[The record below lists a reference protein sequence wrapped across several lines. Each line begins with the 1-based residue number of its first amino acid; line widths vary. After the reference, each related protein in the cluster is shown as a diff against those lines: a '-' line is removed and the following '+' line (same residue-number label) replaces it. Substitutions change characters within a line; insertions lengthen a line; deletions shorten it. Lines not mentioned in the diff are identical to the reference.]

1 MQTNTSDLAWIPAS
15 FKVISRSNGY
25 ISGTVKS
32 EEELGSLLENH
43 KRATY
48 TSFNTWSE
56 HKKDQI
62 KRRLLW
68 QVEDYADDV
77 PVCVEKRAIL
87 ACQHGK
93 ASKRHSTA
101 EEQPSEHVYSKK
113 RLYVQ
118 RGKKVDCPAKLFIRH
133 VTRYDTFS
141 VKGDASRAK
150 KQEAMKR
157 LKEAL
162 TQTSPA
168 TSSSFIHVKLP
179 IAEAHQNHII
189 NEASCFKR
197 KIHPQENMGQD
208 RDTRQQ
214 EENMGQDG
222 DTRQQEENMGQDG
235 VRENHITA
243 EQCALRDE
251 LNKIMDA
258 TYLCQDIE
266 TLQKTK
272 EAVADIRKSFIG
284 SCPKG
289 NGLPLLSKENQMM
302 RENNQMLRA
311 LPPRVR
317 KGKLKG
323 QFEIYWGGAG
333 GPK

>member
-1 MQTNTSDLAWIPAS
+1 LAWIPAS

-43 KRATY
+43 KRAT
-48 TSFNTWSE
+48 SE

-133 VTRYDTFS
+133 
-141 VKGDASRAK
+141 
-150 KQEAMKR
+150 
-157 LKEAL
+157 
-162 TQTSPA
+162 
-168 TSSSFIHVKLP
+168 LP

-214 EENMGQDG
+214 EENMGLDGDTRQQEENMGLDG

-289 NGLPLLSKENQMM
+289 N
-302 RENNQMLRA
+302 
-311 LPPRVR
+311 
-317 KGKLKG
+317 
-323 QFEIYWGGAG
+323 
-333 GPK
+333 

>member
-1 MQTNTSDLAWIPAS
+1 MMQEQCMCGNLTVCRWWLTSNLAWIPAS

-25 ISGTVKS
+25 MSGTVKS

-56 HKKDQI
+56 HKKDKI

-93 ASKRHSTA
+93 ASKRPSTA

-168 TSSSFIHVKLP
+168 TSSFIHVKFP
-179 IAEAHQNHII
+179 IAEAHQNHIV
-189 NEASCFKR
+189 NEGSCFKR
-197 KIHPQENMGQD
+197 KMHPQENMGQD
-208 RDTRQQ
+208 RD
-214 EENMGQDG
+214 
-222 DTRQQEENMGQDG
+222 
-235 VRENHITA
+235 RENHITA
-243 EQCALRDE
+243 EQCALRVE

-289 NGLPLLSKENQMM
+289 NGLPLLSKENQLM
-302 RENNQMLRA
+302 RENNKMLRS

-333 GPK
+333 GPKLGRVV

>member
-1 MQTNTSDLAWIPAS
+1 M
-15 FKVISRSNGY
+15 
-25 ISGTVKS
+25 SGTVKS

-56 HKKDQI
+56 HKKDKF

-93 ASKRHSTA
+93 ASKRPTA

-150 KQEAMKR
+150 KTRSNEKAEGGIDSDKP
-157 LKEAL
+157 
-162 TQTSPA
+162 SYII
-168 TSSSFIHVKLP
+168 IH
-179 IAEAHQNHII
+179 
-189 NEASCFKR
+189 SCQVPNR
-197 KIHPQENMGQD
+197 
-208 RDTRQQ
+208 
-214 EENMGQDG
+214 
-222 DTRQQEENMGQDG
+222 
-235 VRENHITA
+235 
-243 EQCALRDE
+243 
-251 LNKIMDA
+251 
-258 TYLCQDIE
+258 
-266 TLQKTK
+266 
-272 EAVADIRKSFIG
+272 
-284 SCPKG
+284 
-289 NGLPLLSKENQMM
+289 
-302 RENNQMLRA
+302 
-311 LPPRVR
+311 
-317 KGKLKG
+317 
-323 QFEIYWGGAG
+323 
-333 GPK
+333 